1 MAQASRLRV
10 CLISTPGLR
19 DYVLSLAG
27 VLSKVVDLLLI
38 VEDGVSEADAA
49 AVGAASVI
57 RTPWPRHR
65 DIAGNV
71 RHLAK
76 IKSAISSFN
85 PDVVHVGGE
94 GQVWLTA
101 LKSVLGAR
109 PLVVTAHDVHT
120 HPGDRDSQTIPRPII
135 NAFIKTA
142 DAVIVHGDGL
152 KRDAEQSLGLSPA
165 RVFSS
170 LHPVMRRYREIAD
183 REGLRRADDGALR
196 ILFFGRIFRYKG
208 LDHLIAA
215 DDMIGSSA
223 PNRKIVIAGRG
234 EMEAA
239 QAAAAANPER
249 YDLRPRRI
257 DDVETA
263 QLFKDADVLV
273 LPYIEAS
280 QSGVLAIAPS
290 FGLPVVAT
298 DVGEIGDVVR
308 KTGMGLLVPP
318 ADPAALAQALKHTL
332 TDAASRTKL
341 AQRSGAA
348 MTDVLS
354 DGRIW
359 ARTRAAYMGAINAV
373 AHKHSYM

>member
-1 MAQASRLRV
+1 MSRDRRLRV

-19 DYVLSLAG
+19 DYILSLAG
-27 VLSKVVDLLLI
+27 VLAKVADLLLI
-38 VEDGVSEADAA
+38 VEDGVSESDAEA
-49 AVGAASVI
+49 IGAASVI

-65 DIAGNV
+65 DVTGNI
-71 RHLAK
+71 RHLAR
-76 IKSAISSFN
+76 IRSAIASFN

-135 NAFIKTA
+135 NAFIRTA

-152 KRDAEQSLGLSPA
+152 KRDAEKSLGLPPE
-165 RVFSS
+165 RVFSG

-183 REGLRRADDGALR
+183 REALQRQEDGRLRV
-196 ILFFGRIFRYKG
+196 LFFGRVFRYKG
-208 LDHLIAA
+208 LEHLIAA
-215 DDMIGSSA
+215 DNLIGPSA

-234 EMEAA
+234 EIGDAR
-239 QAAAAANPER
+239 AAAMTNPPR

-257 DDVETA
+257 EDIETA
-263 QLFKDADVLV
+263 QLFTDADVLV

-290 FGLPVVAT
+290 FGLPVVAS

-318 ADPAALAQALKHTL
+318 ADPAALARALTRIL
-332 TDAASRTKL
+332 TDHPAR
-341 AQRSGAA
+341 AQLGQLSGAA
-348 MTDVLS
+348 ATGALS
-354 DGRIW
+354 ADQVW
-359 ARTRAAYMGAINAV
+359 ARTRAAYAGAMNSV
-373 AHKHSYM
+373 AQKRE

>member
-1 MAQASRLRV
+1 MSRDRRLRV

-19 DYVLSLAG
+19 DYILSLAG
-27 VLSKVVDLLLI
+27 VLAKVADLLLI
-38 VEDGVSEADAA
+38 VEDGVSESDAEA
-49 AVGAASVI
+49 IGAASVI

-65 DIAGNV
+65 DVTGNI
-71 RHLAK
+71 RHLAR
-76 IKSAISSFN
+76 IRSAIASFN

-135 NAFIKTA
+135 NAFIRTA

-152 KRDAEQSLGLSPA
+152 KRDAEKSLGLPPE
-165 RVFSS
+165 RVFSG

-183 REGLRRADDGALR
+183 REALQRQEDGRLRV
-196 ILFFGRIFRYKG
+196 LFFGRVFRYKG
-208 LDHLIAA
+208 LEHLIAA
-215 DDMIGSSA
+215 DNLIGPSA

-234 EMEAA
+234 EIGEAR
-239 QAAAAANPER
+239 AAAMANPPR

-257 DDVETA
+257 EDIETA
-263 QLFKDADVLV
+263 QLFTDADVLV

-290 FGLPVVAT
+290 FGLPVVAS

-318 ADPAALAQALKHTL
+318 ADPAALARALTHIL
-332 TDAASRTKL
+332 TDHPAR
-341 AQRSGAA
+341 AQLGQLSGAA
-348 MTDVLS
+348 ATGALS
-354 DGRIW
+354 ADQVW
-359 ARTRAAYMGAINAV
+359 ARTRAAYAGAMNSV
-373 AHKHSYM
+373 AQKRE